1 MAPQGGWAWLGCH
14 GGAGVTS
21 LQHALPGGYDAGR
34 MWPAPVANLRHP
46 VVLVCR
52 SNVAGLT
59 AAQNAARQWASGHVQ
74 GVDLLG
80 LVVLADAPGK
90 LPRPLKD
97 LFHLV
102 SGGLPRTWTV
112 PWLDA
117 WRLGE
122 TPSADQSRR
131 LGALQR
137 DLARHSSER
146 TQHA

>member
-34 MWPAPVANLRHP
+34 MWPAPVGYLRHP

-52 SNVAGLT
+52 SNVMGLT
-59 AAQNAARQWASGHVQ
+59 AAQLAARQWASGQVQ
-74 GVDLLG
+74 GIDLLG
-80 LVVLADAPGK
+80 LVVVADAPGK
-90 LPRPLKD
+90 LPRQLKD

-112 PWLDA
+112 PWMDA

-122 TPSADQSRR
+122 TPAANQSRQ
-131 LGALQR
+131 LAALQR
-137 DLARHSSER
+137 DLARHLSPTGR
-146 TQHA
+146 TQ